1 MGHECSYL
9 NYTKII
15 FMHAWLFFCFVLLA
29 AAEVRL
35 WFFCSGFVGV
45 CGFPYL
51 LPALY
56 GQGGGVRF
64 ASLFQVR

>member
-1 MGHECSYL
+1 MYSLE
-9 NYTKII
+9 II
-15 FMHAWLFFCFVLLA
+15 PNHFHARLSFFCFVLLA

-35 WFFCSGFVGV
+35 CFFCSGFVGV
-45 CGFPYL
+45 CGFPYP

-64 ASLFQVR
+64 VCLFQVH